1 MNKGTQFLINT
12 GISHLH
18 KNKLLEA
25 ELCFKEALKDT
36 SNLSL
41 AYSYLIPVLIQ
52 QSKDDE
58 AYLFN
63 QNFLRDVGESENYY
77 IYDGI
82 LNLNKNF
89 LGQALKSFKNV
100 LKINSNNYDALVNM
114 GVVLNKMILNQD
126 AMKALKKAIVL
137 NPNKNLAYQ
146 NIGKVYEDEGE
157 YQQAINHYKKALEI
171 NPQDFETIHNLSLAQ
186 LAIGDFVNGWNNY
199 DLRWKKRNKN
209 YKYAHIPNLESLN
222 DINEKKI
229 LIWCEQGLGD
239 TIQFSRYVDLLI
251 TKGAEV
257 TFEVQGPLANFFKN
271 NFDCEI
277 IDSRTNKKFDFQ
289 LPLLSLPK
297 LFGMTLEN
305 TLKLNKYLKCKIEK
319 KNFWLDELSLS
330 SDKLNIGIAISG
342 NPKQASEYRRKIDL
356 INFVPLLKYSKIYLV
371 QKEIAKEQEEILLKN
386 KDIIFLGDNKNWENF
401 DDTSAI
407 IDNLDI
413 VISVCTSI
421 VHLSG
426 AMNKKTIL
434 LLSKPADWRWGLNED
449 TSPKWY
455 ESVEII
461 RQNEI
466 RRWDTVLDKLENKII
481 QEYQNKILKINYNI

>member
-1 MNKGTQFLINT
+1 M
-12 GISHLH
+12 
-18 KNKLLEA
+18 
-25 ELCFKEALKDT
+25 
-36 SNLSL
+36 
-41 AYSYLIPVLIQ
+41 
-52 QSKDDE
+52 
-58 AYLFN
+58 
-63 QNFLRDVGESENYY
+63 
-77 IYDGI
+77 
-82 LNLNKNF
+82 
-89 LGQALKSFKNV
+89 
-100 LKINSNNYDALVNM
+100 
-114 GVVLNKMILNQD
+114 
-126 AMKALKKAIVL
+126 
-137 NPNKNLAYQ
+137 
-146 NIGKVYEDEGE
+146 
-157 YQQAINHYKKALEI
+157 
-171 NPQDFETIHNLSLAQ
+171 SLAQ
-186 LAIGDFVNGWNNY
+186 LAIGDFVNGWKNY

-257 TFEVQGPLANFFKN
+257 TFEVQSPLANFFKN

-277 IDSRTNKKFDFQ
+277 IDSKTNKKFDFQ

-319 KNFWLDELSLS
+319 KSFWLDELSLS

-455 ESVEII
+455 ESVDII

-466 RRWDTVLDKLENKII
+466 RKWDTVINKLKNKII
-481 QEYQNKILKINYNI
+481 HEYQKKIAKEN